1 MYVIQKMSTYVRVY
15 RDRREIKDLCSP
27 GRILA
32 KRGERASHPADG
44 NDTAGDEHKSTL
56 SPFSEPARLAQLL
69 ISEESNP
76 TEGASVFCSKDCRL
90 RCPNHVSLQD
100 LSSLL
105 RDVYDNKAL
114 KTKSARQ
121 EKLRT
126 YIRDAPC
133 CYAGAPDF
141 RIGSV
146 RVCSTFF
153 RNALG
158 IPKTT
163 FWRMMGEAK
172 DEKFPPDPHRSVKNR
187 TNNKFRSGIKCIK
200 AVAWLREY
208 ARTTG
213 DRIGPKG
220 KIRLIEKSITAVWEA
235 YLEVSSRTPR
245 LEQ

>member
-1 MYVIQKMSTYVRVY
+1 M
-15 RDRREIKDLCSP
+15 
-27 GRILA
+27 
-32 KRGERASHPADG
+32 
-44 NDTAGDEHKSTL
+44 
-56 SPFSEPARLAQLL
+56 L

-76 TEGASVFCSKDCRL
+76 TEVASVFCSKDCRL
-90 RCPNHVSLQD
+90 RCPNRVSLQD
-100 LSSLL
+100 LSSLVK
-105 RDVYDNKAL
+105 DVYDNKAL
-114 KTKSARQ
+114 KTKSARHK
-121 EKLRT
+121 KLRT
-126 YIRDAPC
+126 DIRDAR

-141 RIGSV
+141 RIGSA

-187 TNNKFRSGIKCIK
+187 TNNKFRSGIKFMK

-213 DRIGPKG
+213 DRIGPKS
-220 KIRLIEKSITAVWEA
+220 KIRLIEKSVTAVWEA

-245 LEQ
+245 